1 MAHSALDAA
10 FEQLFTEYQ
19 GPILSY
25 LYRMVGDAGRAE
37 ELAQDVFVR
46 AYGAL
51 ERLPEDANRRA
62 WLYRIATNAAYDHLR
77 HKRLIQWLPLLDH
90 DTPSQAEGEEDRFGG
105 SEAVQRALGQ
115 MPPQDRAL
123 LVLFCVEEHSIREIS
138 EIMGLTEGAVKTR
151 LYRAREKF
159 RQVYRPE

>member
-77 HKRLIQWLPLLDH
+77 HQRLIRWLPLLDH
-90 DTPSQAEGEEDRFGG
+90 DAPTLAEAGPEGEFGG
-105 SEAVQRALGQ
+105 NEQVQDALRQ

-123 LVLFCVEEHSIREIS
+123 LILFCVEEHSIREIS
-138 EIMGLTEGAVKTR
+138 EIMGLSEGAVKTR

-159 RQVYRPE
+159 RQLYG